1 MVVKDNA
8 NSNIFNIYV
17 KYIGSLNSKQS
28 PINGVNKPF
37 MGLFLFMAISVLMA
51 PQILVS
57 TKQEEYVMIAK
68 DYEILKSDVEYMV
81 YVV

>member
-8 NSNIFNIYV
+8 NSNIFNISE

-37 MGLFLFMAISVLMA
+37 MGLFLFMAISVFMA

-57 TKQEEYVMIAK
+57 TKQKE
-68 DYEILKSDVEYMV
+68 
-81 YVV
+81 